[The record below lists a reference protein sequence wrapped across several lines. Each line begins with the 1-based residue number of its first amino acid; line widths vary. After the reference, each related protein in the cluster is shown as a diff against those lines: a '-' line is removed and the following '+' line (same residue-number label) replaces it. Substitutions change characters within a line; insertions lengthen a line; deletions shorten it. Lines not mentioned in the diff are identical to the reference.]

1 MDSEQSS
8 FQAAHQRHHRYMVF
22 GKKQRY
28 IEVFQCSGEDMHV
41 VLTGGLALPST
52 PATPKALLSPGMLP
66 WDQLNSPAAAAAA
79 AAAVLNASSPLSN
92 AQAQLLQAQ
101 AQVQAQ
107 AQAQAQAQVM
117 QEQVQVA
124 QAQAQIQ
131 VQAQLA
137 AHALKQQEGLWL
149 MGLAPPPGGTPHSV
163 VNTSTPSLSRPPPT
177 PSTYTLSNRHT
188 TNPINQGG
196 NDRQHQHH
204 RSSASS
210 SAQHHHHNNN
220 QQQQQQQSHLNHH
233 HQHHHQ
239 QPPPSG
245 GGAGGLGLL
254 GQGGVRNHP
263 FLTAGAQ
270 HGFAHLGL
278 AGMGGLGMG
287 MALNNVQQELAA
299 LQHLPM
305 LSTHFPGL
313 NFGSAAAGAA
323 GGGNGAPGNGG
334 AGLTAPPSLT
344 HPHHP
349 LFLLGL
355 QHGQHNPLGRN
366 ANPGLASLP
375 AALQAAKA
383 AGSLFPGGP
392 SSIHQAGGGVAGS
405 APQLGGGFKRSWEAA
420 FQQQQQHAD
429 ATQAVAAAA
438 AMAAAAA
445 AAAKRQWPPH
455 LAGAAGSAAP
465 GAGSSSSLTFPS
477 SIYPAL

>member
-1 MDSEQSS
+1 MVRSNNFPSLVPDPFFLSWCAFAWSDCVFIVRDGGSGLQGQPSGEAFIQMDSEQSS

-79 AAAVLNASSPLSN
+79 AVAAAAAASSPLSN

-107 AQAQAQAQVM
+107 AQAQVM
-117 QEQVQVA
+117 QEQVQA
-124 QAQAQIQ
+124 QAQAAQIQ

-149 MGLAPPPGGTPHSV
+149 MGLAPPPSPA
-163 VNTSTPSLSRPPPT
+163 TSNPSLSRPPPT
-177 PSTYTLSNRHT
+177 QPTYTLSSRHS
-188 TNPINQGG
+188 NPNSV
-196 NDRQHQHH
+196 DRQH
-204 RSSASS
+204 RSSSGAVG
-210 SAQHHHHNNN
+210 AQP
-220 QQQQQQQSHLNHH
+220 
-233 HQHHHQ
+233 Q
-239 QPPPSG
+239 QPPPS
-245 GGAGGLGLL
+245 GLGLL
-254 GQGGVRNHP
+254 GQGGVRSAHQFMP
-263 FLTAGAQ
+263 GSQ
-270 HGFAHLGL
+270 HNFSHLGL
-278 AGMGGLGMG
+278 GMGGLGMG
-287 MALNNVQQELAA
+287 MGMGNLTVQQVQELAA
-299 LQHLPM
+299 LQQLPM
-305 LSTHFPGL
+305 LSAHFPGL
-313 NFGSAAAGAA
+313 NFG
-323 GGGNGAPGNGG
+323 PGG
-334 AGLTAPPSLT
+334 AGSGSGSSAGPAAPPPLT

-355 QHGQHNPLGRN
+355 QHGHNQLARSN
-366 ANPGLASLP
+366 QAAGLASLP
-375 AALQAAKA
+375 VALQAAKA
-383 AGSLFPGGP
+383 GQGSLFHGAGA
-392 SSIHQAGGGVAGS
+392 SAQAAAAAAAS
-405 APQLGGGFKRSWEAA
+405 AQLGGGFKRSWEAA

-429 ATQAVAAAA
+429 ASQAVAAA

-455 LAGAAGSAAP
+455 LGGAAGGP